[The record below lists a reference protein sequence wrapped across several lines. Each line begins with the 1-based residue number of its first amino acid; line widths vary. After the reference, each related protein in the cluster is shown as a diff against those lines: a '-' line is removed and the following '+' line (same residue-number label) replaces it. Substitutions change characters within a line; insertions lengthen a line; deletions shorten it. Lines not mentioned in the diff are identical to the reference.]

1 MSETR
6 SGVLPD
12 HDIYLLDDE
21 LTEEQREVRDR
32 VRAFVDAELMPVI
45 NDYWERAEFPR
56 ELVARLGELQGRV
69 VHRPAHACPEED
81 PGDHEEVGD
90 DLTKT
95 SGREI
100 RIQLHEPIRLLAVVA
115 TTRGHNGVPTARP
128 RPERG
133 RHRR

>member
-45 NDYWERAEFPR
+45 NDYWERAEFPF
-56 ELVARLGELQGRV
+56 ELVPKLAELN
-69 VHRPAHACPEED
+69 
-81 PGDHEEVGD
+81 
-90 DLTKT
+90 
-95 SGREI
+95 
-100 RIQLHEPIRLLAVVA
+100 VA
-115 TTRGHNGVPTARP
+115 GTVIELSLIHI
-128 RPERG
+128 
-133 RHRR
+133 

>member
-45 NDYWERAEFPR
+45 NDYWERA
-56 ELVARLGELQGRV
+56 
-69 VHRPAHACPEED
+69 
-81 PGDHEEVGD
+81 
-90 DLTKT
+90 
-95 SGREI
+95 
-100 RIQLHEPIRLLAVVA
+100 
-115 TTRGHNGVPTARP
+115 
-128 RPERG
+128 
-133 RHRR
+133 